1 MNKRSAVFAYLLS
14 LIPFTQII
22 QIKFIPI
29 FVGSAI
35 ISLESKKIN
44 AENIDFY
51 SNRAMKRAGYGDIKG
66 AISDI
71 DKVIEMDPKYFNA
84 YYNRG
89 NLKSRI
95 EDCNEAIE
103 DLNKTIRIT
112 PYLPYTFFLRV
123 LFRNNLMITLGC

>member
-1 MNKRSAVFAYLLS
+1 MHKKSAILAYFLS
-14 LIPFTQII
+14 VIPLTQII
-22 QIKFIPI
+22 QIRYIPI

-35 ISLESKKIN
+35 ISIDSIKVN

-51 SNRAMKRAGYGDIKG
+51 SNRAMKRAGFGDTKG
-66 AISDI
+66 AISDM

-95 EDCNEAIE
+95 GDCNGAIADLNEAI
-103 DLNKTIRIT
+103 K
-112 PYLPYTFFLRV
+112 
-123 LFRNNLMITLGC
+123 

>member
-95 EDCNEAIE
+95 GDCNGAITDLNEAI
-103 DLNKTIRIT
+103 KIT
-112 PYLPYTFFLRV
+112 PFLPYAFFLRG
-123 LFRNNLMITLGC
+123 LCKKQIN